1 MSPRTSHRSRCLHT
15 RRISAKVFG
24 LSLGVLICASLAY
37 SKGPVATPTA
47 PPPPQIAP
55 IISEDYPADGDGNR
69 INDLLERGS
78 DSMSELSIASVP
90 ENELPPLEPIVRVE
104 LVFSEPVTQQQIDD
118 FLRLGGEITYIYQAI
133 SFGWNGRIP
142 RESIPLLPS
151 VMGPTLVQVEPV
163 QHFQPYMDMAT
174 QVGRVRPIWKAGF
187 AGSSA
192 GFKGSPNTTIAFI
205 GDGVDANHKDVRG
218 RCVYWQD
225 YSDDNEPEPVD
236 FDGHDSKVL
245 GVAVGTGEAGGAE
258 AGKLVFT
265 YSNTEPHYGHSPF
278 PIWLPS
284 GSITMTSNATWTGPA
299 AYLVHYS
306 YARGSDGGDV
316 LDIIGSPIEGSSPLT
331 LTNIFTAFPGSVV
344 GVVLMNL
351 SGQDLDNAVIVTSV
365 DPYPGVGDGFN
376 KFRGVAP
383 GCKWAAAK
391 VFKRDGHTESDLFT
405 VALDDLVLHRVEKKI
420 KVMNISHGL
429 QDLFG
434 VPEESTSLRDKVN
447 SAVKNGI
454 VVVTAAGNN
463 AGAPIETFRKMAD
476 PARAAQA
483 ITVGATNDENALTEY
498 SSYGFFSPRKNSGED
513 HKPDVLAPGGS
524 PHYTGIMSID
534 SGTSDGVNMDK
545 EPDDYATAVGTSF
558 AAPFVAGSA
567 ALVIEALESKGTQW
581 SFNSNEHPRLVKM
594 LLCATASETNAK
606 REGDKRDFD
615 PTVDRAAGGPNA
627 FPPGKDPYEGYG
639 IINPDAAIEAIRLTY
654 AAGADVTGE
663 LGKGATGQRVW
674 ARTMNL
680 KAKCDIELTLDS
692 PADAD
697 FDLYL
702 YSMVPSETGTPV
714 ILASSTKSEA
724 GADDVL
730 RYSPASDMAVLL
742 AVKRVSGFG
751 TFTLHSKQSGPPIA
765 QDLQVAAGLNAAATI
780 TLKAAD
786 DGSPNPPGALS
797 YTIVSLPKHGK
808 LEVPGGAA
816 IASVP
821 TTLAGF
827 GDKVV
832 YKPQTDWIGE
842 DSFTFYANDGGTAPF
857 GGKSNTATVHITV
870 VKEITVEYQVS
881 NGADDAYA
889 MRWSS
894 YQKLSDPVLVVGQ
907 YTAAVRF
914 HNVKIPKGVEIKSA
928 ILKVSPYVTGT
939 IDEVE
944 TVLSAE
950 AADNPGDFTD
960 RAVSQLTKT
969 SASQEWSWPDDGSWI
984 EDTWYVSPDIRNVI
998 QEIVDRPAWTPDNAI
1013 VVIVSAVS
1021 SKSDRKFWAYDGK
1034 PSNAA
1039 RLTITYQPK

>member
-1 MSPRTSHRSRCLHT
+1 MSPRMSHRSHCLRT
-15 RRISAKVFG
+15 SRIPAKVFG
-24 LSLGVLICASLAY
+24 LSLAFLMYASLAY
-37 SKGPVATPTA
+37 GKGPLGTPMA
-47 PPPPQIAP
+47 PLPPQIP
-55 IISEDYPADGDGNR
+55 PVISADRPGDWDGNG
-69 INDLLERGS
+69 INDLLERGTG
-78 DSMSELSIASVP
+78 SMGELSMASEP
-90 ENELPPLEPIVRVE
+90 ENELPPLEPVVRVE

-118 FLRLGGEITYIYQAI
+118 FLRLGGEITYIYKAI

-142 RESIPLLPS
+142 RENIEALPS

-163 QHFQPYMDMAT
+163 QQFQPYMDMAT
-174 QVGRVRPIWKAGF
+174 QTGRVRPIWKPGF
-187 AGSSA
+187 AGSTA
-192 GFKGSPNTTIAFI
+192 GYKGSPNTTIAFI
-205 GDGVDANHKDVRG
+205 GDGVDATHKDVRG

-225 YSDDNEPEPVD
+225 FSDDNESEPVD
-236 FDGHDSKVL
+236 FDGHDSMVV
-245 GVAVGTGEAGGAE
+245 GVAVGTGDAAGAE
-258 AGKLVFT
+258 AGKLLYT
-265 YSNTEPHYGHSPF
+265 YVDAWPF
-278 PIWLPS
+278 YFHMAPPIWLPS
-284 GSITMTSNATWTGPA
+284 GNVTMESEATWTGA
-299 AYLVHYS
+299 TAYLIHS
-306 YARGSDGGDV
+306 SWTRGSAGEDM
-316 LDIIGSPIEGSSPLT
+316 DIIGSYKEGTSPQI
-331 LTNIFTAFPGSVV
+331 LTNIFSASKESVITV
-344 GVVLMNL
+344 TLADL
-351 SGQDLDNAVIVTSV
+351 DYQEDLDNVVIVTSV

-391 VFKRDGHTESDLFT
+391 VFDRDGYAESDQFT
-405 VALDDLVLHRVEKKI
+405 AAMDDLVLHRVEKKI

-429 QDLFG
+429 EGFLG
-434 VPEESTSLRDKVN
+434 VPEESVPLRDKVN
-447 SAVKNGI
+447 SIVKNGI
-454 VVVTAAGNN
+454 VVVAAAGNN
-463 AGAPIETFRKMAD
+463 ADAPVELFRKMAD

-483 ITVGATNDENALTEY
+483 ITVGATNDENALTEF

-513 HKPDVLAPGGS
+513 FKPDVVAPGGS
-524 PHYTGIMSID
+524 MYYTAIMSID
-534 SGTSDGVNMDK
+534 SGSSDGINMDK
-545 EPDDYATAVGTSF
+545 EPNDYATAYGTSF
-558 AAPFVAGSA
+558 SAPFVAGSA

-615 PTVDRAAGGPNA
+615 PTLDRVAGGPNA

-663 LGKGATGQRVW
+663 LGQGATGQRVW

-680 KAKCDIELTLDS
+680 KAKCDVELTLDN
-692 PADAD
+692 PANAD

-702 YSMVPSETGTPV
+702 YSMVPSDTGTPV
-714 ILASSTKSEA
+714 ILASSTKPDA

-914 HNVKIPKGVEIKSA
+914 RNVKIPKGVEIKSA
-928 ILKVSPYVTGT
+928 ILKISPYVTGT

-998 QEIVDRPAWTPDNAI
+998 QEVVDRPAWTPDNAI